1 MNGVCIVGCGMWC
14 PCVCTVCCIDGGGDA
29 AGSRL
34 IQFTAMQ
41 RDNCPAVSAGC
52 GVNMCVYGRE
62 CDHIVDFGRSERTI
76 VRPQARPVFR
86 WMFFFFVLLFQSA
99 IPGAIPSFTHTHG
112 VVPVAVVHSMD
123 PCGLFKQCRR
133 RRGHY
138 VNGIHKHA
146 HLHSPRLE

>member
-1 MNGVCIVGCGMWC
+1 MKGVCIVGCGMWC

-52 GVNMCVYGRE
+52 GVNMCVCGRE

-86 WMFFFFVLLFQSA
+86 WMFFFRVVVVSKCHSGSYS
-99 IPGAIPSFTHTHG
+99 IVHTHTWRCASG
-112 VVPVAVVHSMD
+112 RRPFNGPV
-123 PCGLFKQCRR
+123 
-133 RRGHY
+133 
-138 VNGIHKHA
+138 
-146 HLHSPRLE
+146 RLVQTMSSAPGTLR